1 MGLTRKRL
9 LAAATENSYG
19 SSANP
24 GGTSAI
30 LVNDDLSITPLDADT
45 LERSTIQ
52 PYFGARR
59 VFLVNQKVKISFSV
73 DLGGSGTAGTAPKF
87 GRLIKACGFG
97 ETIVNAT
104 SVTYG
109 LLSDN
114 STTDSVSLAFH
125 ADGQKH
131 LALGCRGTV
140 KLSGKESE
148 YAKLEFEFT
157 GIYAA
162 PTDTALPSPTYGNQ
176 ADPVVVSDVNTTAIS
191 INSWADACLSEFELD
206 IANSIIYRARPG
218 CGKQVRIT
226 DRAGSGSV
234 MIEAPALSAHDFFA
248 DAVASAVGTFSFQHG
263 QTAGNICTVTSR
275 ANFGAP
281 EYGDSDG
288 IQMLS
293 IPLGL
298 VPSSAGNDELSLA
311 FT

>member
-9 LAAATENSYG
+9 LAAATENTYG

-30 LVNDDLSITPLDADT
+30 LVNDDLAITPLDADT

-52 PYFGARR
+52 PHFGARR
-59 VFLVNQKVKISFSV
+59 KFLVNQKVKITFSV
-73 DLGGSGTAGTAPKF
+73 DLSGSGTAGTAPKF

-109 LLSDN
+109 LLSN
-114 STTDSVSLAFH
+114 NATTDSVSLAFH

-148 YAKLEFEFT
+148 YAKLMFDFT

-162 PTDTALPSPTYGNQ
+162 PTDVSLPSPTYGNQ
-176 ADPVVVSDVNTTAIS
+176 ADPDVVNDVNITAIS
-191 INSWADACLSEFELD
+191 INGWGDACLSEFELD
-206 IANSIIYRARPG
+206 VKNSIIYRARPG

-226 DRAGSGSV
+226 DRAGDGKI

-248 DAVASAVGTFSFQHG
+248 DAVASSIGTFSFQHG
-263 QTAGNICTVTSR
+263 QTAGNICTVSAR
-275 ANFGAP
+275 CNFGAP
-281 EYGDSDG
+281 DYGDSDG
-288 IQMLS
+288 IQMLN
-293 IPLGL
+293 IPVGL
-298 VPSSAGNDELSLA
+298 VPSSAGNDELSMV